1 MYLPAPL
8 YGLKFLSQTSVL
20 SYTRLHIQLEIENPE
35 SRLPVV
41 YMQSAPTFPWATTFR
56 EQPLLMPFK
65 FDLVSFLY
73 VGKINSIYLKN
84 VSVLSWD
91 LSYH

>member
-1 MYLPAPL
+1 M
-8 YGLKFLSQTSVL
+8 SQTSVL
-20 SYTRLHIQLEIENPE
+20 SNTRLHIQLEIENPK
-35 SRLPVV
+35 SRLSVV
-41 YMQSAPTFPWATTFR
+41 YVQSALTLPWATTFL
-56 EQPLLMPFK
+56 EHPLPTPFK